1 MKLNNKGFAISS
13 IMYLILV
20 MALIISAITIAL
32 IMNRKIVI
40 DKQKINVLNSLES
53 DLILSKITYFDVP
66 IDNSWSISDN
76 STINDGVLTI
86 GSDGKKGEAIS
97 DYLYVNGNFFYFTY
111 DFYAENAAPNYTDK
125 GAIYWSM
132 NYYNSEKQ
140 LTKALDGRTS
150 DGFAKSGLL
159 NIWDNNLTWT
169 LWNTANRYGPDV
181 IYTNIDFKSGY
192 NVYSKPPVQIRNIKL
207 YVENL
212 ENDFYLINPKLKSGN
227 KIELIKYEKGKK
239 YLSYFRENGIVS
251 EEESIRVTEN
261 GIYTVY
267 VKDTNG
273 KESIA
278 NIEVTEI
285 R

>member
-53 DLILSKITYFDVP
+53 DLVLSKITYFDVP

-76 STINDGVLTI
+76 STISGGVLTI

-111 DFYAENAAPNYTDK
+111 DFYTENVASNYENR
-125 GAIYWSM
+125 GGVYWSIY
-132 NYYNSEKQ
+132 YYNSEKQ
-140 LTKALDGRTS
+140 LTNALDGRTS
-150 DGFAKSGLL
+150 DGFARGATL
-159 NIWDNNLTWT
+159 NVWNNNMSWLYWT
-169 LWNTANRYGPDV
+169 TSNRYGPNV

-192 NVYSKPPVQIRNIKL
+192 NVYSAPPVQIRNIKL

-212 ENDFYLINPKLKSGN
+212 ENDFYLINTKLKSEN